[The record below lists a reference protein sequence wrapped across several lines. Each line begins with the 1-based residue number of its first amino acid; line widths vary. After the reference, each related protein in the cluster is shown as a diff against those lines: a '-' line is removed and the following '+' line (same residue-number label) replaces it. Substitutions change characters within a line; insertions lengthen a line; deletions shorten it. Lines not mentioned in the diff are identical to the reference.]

1 MSKKVV
7 KNNVENNVEN
17 YINDIFKKLNN
28 NQKITTL
35 EKSNKS
41 KTIDE
46 VTKKWNMNDKIV
58 ELFKEKIEG
67 DNNLKG
73 RYAKILI
80 WILVVQL
87 FILNI
92 FFFLKG
98 IGILNYTDSTFNI
111 FITGGIAEIFVLVK
125 MIVKYLFNDNLSDSL
140 NIILEKNNNKF
151 NYKNNNLKK
160 IKSDYM
166 RE

>member
-67 DNNLKG
+67 DNKLKG

-80 WILVVQL
+80 WILIVQL

-111 FITGGIAEIFVLVK
+111 FITGGIAEIFILVK
-125 MIVKYLFNDNLSDSL
+125 IIVKYLFNDNLYDSL

-151 NYKNNNLKK
+151 NYKNNFKK
-160 IKSDYM
+160 NKNSQ
-166 RE
+166 EEF